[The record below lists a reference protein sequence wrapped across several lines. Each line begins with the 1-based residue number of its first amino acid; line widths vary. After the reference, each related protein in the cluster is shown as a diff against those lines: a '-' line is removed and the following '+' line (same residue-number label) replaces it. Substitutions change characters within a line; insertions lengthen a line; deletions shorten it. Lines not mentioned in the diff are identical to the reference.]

1 MYSWNEG
8 CGYSLNK
15 NKEFKVKCTLCWHVQ
30 EAFFGKDLLDKSK
43 QSRQQASEPGL
54 LEDGQTQVERKPNPS
69 SFMGSSSDPM
79 LGVPRANFP
88 LRATAARTYTAYV
101 SLLRVNLVFFKMIIL
116 CDQKVG
122 AVQQV
127 MIFRG
132 FSVAFHYDVLLS
144 FIAISVSS
152 SQIVL
157 GQRTRTYF
165 WSFEHINNWC
175 LKCHSFLPHSTL
187 PHWKHLMTELKCI
200 LLIVFAVTMSP
211 WMWI

>member
-1 MYSWNEG
+1 
-8 CGYSLNK
+8 
-15 NKEFKVKCTLCWHVQ
+15 
-30 EAFFGKDLLDKSK
+30 
-43 QSRQQASEPGL
+43 
-54 LEDGQTQVERKPNPS
+54 
-69 SFMGSSSDPM
+69 MGSSSDPM

-101 SLLRVNLVFFKMIIL
+101 FLLRVNLVFFKMIIL

-165 WSFEHINNWC
+165 
-175 LKCHSFLPHSTL
+175 
-187 PHWKHLMTELKCI
+187 
-200 LLIVFAVTMSP
+200 
-211 WMWI
+211 